1 MKPEDILALP
11 AKILTRDQRES
22 YFETG
27 YLMIERLIPE
37 SVIDELNRITAT
49 FIEQSRALTASD
61 DEIDIGPGHTAETPI
76 VRRLKSPDK
85 SHDAY
90 WQLATGV
97 IADVTTDLLGPDV
110 YFHHSKLNF
119 KWGGGTDEVK
129 WHQDFPFYP
138 HTNANVLAVGTY
150 LADVGEDDGPLAVI
164 PGSHK
169 TQIHEQFDERGM
181 WTGAM
186 RDADVALY
194 DIDSTVYMPGPRG
207 SITIHHSR
215 TVHSTKPTT
224 KAASGRPLLINAYA
238 AADAFP
244 YSSPKNTYTPHGRTL
259 VRGQPAKWAHLDPDP
274 CPVPPDWSAGY
285 TSIYAQQGDQDRG
298 PTPRDPGIRPDR
310 RGN

>member
-1 MKPEDILALP
+1 MKPEDILAHP
-11 AKILTRDQRES
+11 ARILTQEQRVH

-27 YLMIERLIPE
+27 YLLVESLIDE
-37 SVIDELNRITAT
+37 AVIDELNDVTQT
-49 FIEQSRALTASD
+49 FIEKSRSMTESD
-61 DEIDIGPGHTAETPI
+61 SEIDIGPGHSPDAPI
-76 VRRLKSPDK
+76 VRRLKYPDR
-85 SHDAY
+85 SHEAY
-90 WQLATGV
+90 WKLTTGI

-150 LADVGEDDGPLAVI
+150 LADVGLEDGPLTVI

-169 TQIHEQFDERGM
+169 TQIHEQFDENGV

-186 RDADVALY
+186 RSEDVALY
-194 DIDSTVYMPGPRG
+194 DLASAVSLPGPKG

-215 TVHSTKPTT
+215 TVHSTRPTT
-224 KAASGRPLLINAYA
+224 KAANGRPLLINAYA

-244 YSSPKNTYTPHGRTL
+244 YSTPKNTYTPHGRTL
-259 VRGQPAKWAHLDPDP
+259 VRGEPAKWAHLDPDP

-285 TSIYAQQGDQDRG
+285 SSIYAQQGQEDVQ
-298 PTPRDPGIRPDR
+298 PTPRDPGIRPF
-310 RGN
+310 

>member
-1 MKPEDILALP
+1 MTPEDILAHP
-11 AKILTRDQRES
+11 AKILTQAQRIS

-27 YLMIERLIPE
+27 YLMVESLIPLN
-37 SVIDELNRITAT
+37 VVDELNEVTNT
-49 FIEQSRALTASD
+49 FIEKSRSLIESNE
-61 DEIDIGPGHTAETPI
+61 EIDIGPGHTADHPI

-85 SHDAY
+85 SHEAY
-90 WQLATGV
+90 WKLTTGL
-97 IADVTTDLLGPDV
+97 IADVTADLLGPDV

-119 KWGGGTDEVK
+119 KWGGGSDEVK

-138 HTNANVLAVGTY
+138 HTNANVLAIGTY
-150 LADVGEDDGPLAVI
+150 LADVGLDDGPLTVI

-169 TQIHEQFDERGM
+169 TQIHEQFDHNGI

-186 RDADVALY
+186 RAEDVALY
-194 DIDSTVYMPGPRG
+194 DTDSAVSMPGPKG

-215 TVHSTKPTT
+215 TVHSTRPTT

-259 VRGQPAKWAHLDPDP
+259 VRGEAAKWAHLDSDP

-285 TSIYAQQGDQDRG
+285 SSIYAQQGAEDIR
-298 PTPRDPGIRPDR
+298 PTPRDPGIRPNNN
-310 RGN
+310 G